1 MLRVDKT
8 TLGRFGEPELLV
20 LLDAKGWRGVL
31 PKALS
36 DENLLRL
43 ADQLRD
49 MLSGN
54 DRNATQEYE
63 CVALPI
69 ALLLVSKLGG
79 NPDVLM
85 ADMTKLQA
93 VVTVLSYVVER
104 EIVNRVLQANEGDP
118 DSGLLAMF
126 QELLGSNDAAAQAT
140 SPNRFN
146 RRSARPNRP
155 VRSAKGSAQLR
166 SRQ

>member
-36 DENLLRL
+36 DENLVQL

-54 DRNATQEYE
+54 DRNETQENG

-69 ALLLVSKLGG
+69 TLLLVSKLGG
-79 NPDVLM
+79 NPEVLM

-104 EIVNRVLQANEGDP
+104 EIVNRVLQCNEGDP

-126 QELLGSNDAAAQAT
+126 QELLGSGDASVQAT
-140 SPNRFN
+140 ASNRFN
-146 RRSARPNRP
+146 RRSVRPNRP
-155 VRSAKGSAQLR
+155 SRSAKGSAPLWSHQ
-166 SRQ
+166 